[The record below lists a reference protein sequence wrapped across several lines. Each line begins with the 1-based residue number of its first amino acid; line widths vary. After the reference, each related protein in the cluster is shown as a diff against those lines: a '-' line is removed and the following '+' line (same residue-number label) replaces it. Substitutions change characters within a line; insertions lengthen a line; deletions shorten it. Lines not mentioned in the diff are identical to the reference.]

1 MPTQNNVTKNSRLQV
16 FDSDGQLTKFLET
29 NFTESLKQ
37 MIRVVVKVM
46 IKSEMDELRNQ
57 VDEKLQ
63 FNGNYYRNMLSTYG
77 KVDDIPIPR
86 FRQNPDGDFKPNSLG
101 VFDAEQEKF
110 ERLISQMHLLGISQ
124 RKIKTLAQTCFNIPI
139 SVNKVGV
146 ITKELAEAESVNINN
161 KLLDD
166 EYEYIYLD
174 GIWEKTKGYGW
185 DTNKS
190 VLLCALGTKPTGER
204 KIVGFSLAQ
213 SEDKESWER
222 LLTSIRQRGLIGKNL
237 KLVTADDHS
246 SIQPAIEKV
255 YRGVPVQSCVI
266 HKMRRVIGLTNFKNR
281 KQISTDIKEVF
292 SQDTKEQATNKAK
305 AMVKKWYMTEPKAMQ
320 SLRFG
325 FEQCLTYMDFP
336 KENWKQIRTTNVLER
351 EFREFRRR
359 MKVFD
364 NTFQSPESANR
375 YANSIINYLNSN
387 YPSRRQ
393 LHTNC

>member
-46 IKSEMDELRNQ
+46 IKSEMDELRSQ

-63 FNGNYYRNMLSTYG
+63 FNGNYYRNMISTYG
-77 KVDDIPIPR
+77 KVDDIPVPR
-86 FRQNPDGDFKPNSLG
+86 FRQNPEVGFKPNSLG
-101 VFDAEQEKF
+101 VFDAEQDKF
-110 ERLISQMHLLGISQ
+110 EKLIEQMHLLGISQ

-139 SVNKVGV
+139 STNKVGV
-146 ITKELAEAESVNINN
+146 IVKELAEAESVNINS
-161 KLLDD
+161 KILDD

-185 DTNKS
+185 DNNKT
-190 VLLCALGTKPTGER
+190 VLLCALGTKPNGER
-204 KIVGFSLAQ
+204 RIIGFSLAAA
-213 SEDKESWER
+213 EDKESWER
-222 LLTSIRQRGLIGKNL
+222 LLTSIKQRGLTGRNL

-255 YRGVPVQSCVI
+255 YRNVPVQSCVI

-281 KQISTDIKEVF
+281 KQIASEVKEVF
-292 SQDTKEQATNKAK
+292 SQETKEQSTSKAK

-320 SLRFG
+320 SLRYG

-387 YPSRRQ
+387 YPSRQQ
-393 LHTNC
+393 LHTKS